1 MVNAQTGN
9 TMTDMTSPTF
19 AKNESSLKIGEF
31 ILESRT
37 QGKGMKICENI

>member
-9 TMTDMTSPTF
+9 TMADMTSPTF
-19 AKNESSLKIGEF
+19 DKNESSLKIGEF

-37 QGKGMKICENI
+37 HGEGMKIYENI